1 MTLALIW
8 AQAHDR
14 VIGAG
19 GVMPWHLPEDLEH
32 FRELTGTDPVVM
44 GRRTWESLPERY
56 RPLPGR
62 ANIVVLTPDDNG
74 KTVNVSPGS
83 YVVVALGNDLDWTIT
98 SSNPRVLG
106 PIPVTWARNGVAIFR
121 ADAAGKATIDAV
133 GRPQCDPRQP
143 CPMYIVDWSAQVNV
157 IGIVPLPAG

>member
-19 GVMPWHLPEDLEH
+19 GVMPWHLPEDLKH

-62 ANIVVLTPDDNG
+62 ANIVVTRQEGWAAPGAQVVHSVDDALAAAAG
-74 KTVNVSPGS
+74 GTVWVIGGAELYGQTLSR
-83 YVVVALGNDLDWTIT
+83 ADRLEITELDLDVDGDTRAPDPGDGWA
-98 SSNPRVLG
+98 VEAG
-106 PIPVTWARNGVAIFR
+106 PWRTGGNGIRYRFLTLTR
-121 ADAAGKATIDAV
+121 
-133 GRPQCDPRQP
+133 
-143 CPMYIVDWSAQVNV
+143 
-157 IGIVPLPAG
+157 